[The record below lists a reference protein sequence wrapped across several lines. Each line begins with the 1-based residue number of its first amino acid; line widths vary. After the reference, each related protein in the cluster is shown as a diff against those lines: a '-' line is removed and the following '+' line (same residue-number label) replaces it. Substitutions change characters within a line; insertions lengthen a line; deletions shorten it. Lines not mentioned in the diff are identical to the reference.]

1 MNGSRRRRSGGRL
14 IGALVGAAALWLGA
28 AAPAQTTPPPANQP
42 LSAAKPPTAKVP
54 DKPPLLGNIV
64 AGLFILSVVVTA
76 SLLPSKRGH
85 QD

>member
-1 MNGSRRRRSGGRL
+1 MNGSTRRRLGGRL
-14 IGALVGAAALWLGA
+14 IGAMAGATVLWLATAAAG
-28 AAPAQTTPPPANQP
+28 QTTPPPANQP

-54 DKPPLLGNIV
+54 DKPPLLGNII
-64 AGLFILSVVVTA
+64 AGVFILAVVVTA

>member
-1 MNGSRRRRSGGRL
+1 MNRSFSRHARQGRAF
-14 IGALVGAAALWLGA
+14 GAIAGAAALWIA
-28 AAPAQTTPPPANQP
+28 ATASGQATPPPSSA

-54 DKPPLLGNIV
+54 DKPPLLGNILV
-64 AGLFILSVVVTA
+64 GLVILGAVVTA